1 MGVETARS
9 AVVSLVPLMERHA
22 VRMTLQPQQPGDDWL
37 PAVIRL
43 LDEQRGHFR
52 ELDALSRRQSQC
64 VGTGE
69 TERLLGVLA
78 EKQRVVERV
87 VEVNAALQ
95 TYMPDWTAK
104 VAALPERSRVLLR
117 SHTDELESLASQV
130 RTRDEADRLT
140 LEAQSRVI
148 SQELATTAK
157 ASGAARAYGLGG
169 GSGIGKPAAQV
180 GLFSGA
186 LGGAAGTRG
195 VQPDSPRFQDR
206 KG

>member
-1 MGVETARS
+1 
-9 AVVSLVPLMERHA
+9 
-22 VRMTLQPQQPGDDWL
+22 MTLQPQQPGDDWL
-37 PAVIRL
+37 PGVIRL

-52 ELDALSRRQSQC
+52 ELEALSRRQSLC

-87 VEVNAALQ
+87 QGVNASLQ
-95 TYMPDWTAK
+95 AYMPDWAAK

-130 RTRDEADRLT
+130 HARDEADRAA
-140 LEAQSRVI
+140 LEAQSKVI

-169 GSGIGKPAAQV
+169 GSGQGRSAAQT

-186 LGGAAGTRG
+186 LGGPGGIGGAGAAG
-195 VQPDSPRFQDR
+195 QSSPRFQDR